1 MRLSTLLVG
10 SLAALAI
17 AAKDDEK
24 DTASDSSSSSD
35 VVVLTGTERTSQST
49 PTGSYMSYSKTIR
62 VSNSGGSQTGA
73 AATTGASVS
82 GEDEVSKTSSDD
94 KTVTKTTEHTVTLL
108 TGNGHTSTYTGGP
121 LTPNANVTRVVA
133 SATSSSATPT
143 NTQPCNGYVEL
154 CDRKYSNIT
163 EVCAHNSPFVRS
175 GSAAANQQ
183 YDVTVQLN
191 DGIRMLQVQ
200 THYNSTK
207 DKFNL
212 CHTSCDILNS
222 GTLDDYLADVSS
234 WVSGHPYDVIT
245 ILLGNADYVKV
256 GNYTG
261 VLENSGL
268 KPYLYEP
275 PQIPMGLEDWPTLS
289 ELILTG
295 KRVLVFM
302 DYEANQTAVPYVMD
316 EFSHIWETPFDPTD
330 QSFPCTVQRPPGLT
344 TDQAHDHM
352 YMINHNLNAEISLLG
367 TSLLVPNTVELNNTA
382 LLAVQQI
389 SAPRRGLDLQN
400 PKQPAAAET
409 RNERN
414 HADHVADMWGRPP
427 NRLNVD
433 YYNVGSFNGS
443 VFAVAAHHNNV
454 TYRGGCCGVDSD
466 SAAVADKPAR
476 PLFAAVI
483 ALIVGIAFA

>member
-17 AAKDDEK
+17 AANDDNSNN
-24 DTASDSSSSSD
+24 DSSSSSSSD
-35 VVVLTGTERTSQST
+35 VVVLTGTERTAQST
-49 PTGSYMSYSKTIR
+49 PTGSYISYSKTIR
-62 VSNSGGSQTGA
+62 VSNSDGTGTRTGA

-121 LTPNANVTRVVA
+121 LTPNANITRVVA

-163 EVCAHNSPFVRS
+163 EVCAHNSPFTRS

-200 THYNSTK
+200 THYNATK

-234 WVSGHPYDVIT
+234 WVSDHPYDVIT

-295 KRVLVFM
+295 KRVLIFM

-344 TDQAHDHM
+344 DDQAHDHM

-367 TSLLVPNTVELNNTA
+367 TSLLVPNTVELNVTNSNTTEYGA
-382 LLAVQQI
+382 LGR
-389 SAPRRGLDLQN
+389 SANQCAN
-400 PKQPAAAET
+400 
-409 RNERN
+409 
-414 HADHVADMWGRPP
+414 MWGRPP

-433 YYNVGSFNGS
+433 YYNVGNFNGS

-454 TYRGGCCGVDSD
+454 TYHGGCCGRDSD

>member
-10 SLAALAI
+10 ALAAVAI
-17 AAKDDEK
+17 AAKDD
-24 DTASDSSSSSD
+24 DDDSSSSSSD
-35 VVVLTGTERTSQST
+35 VVVLTGTERTAQST
-49 PTGSYMSYSKTIR
+49 PTGNYMSYSKTIR
-62 VSNSGGSQTGA
+62 ISNSGGTQTGA
-73 AATTGASVS
+73 AATSGPAIS
-82 GEDEVSKTSSDD
+82 GEDEVSRTSSDE
-94 KTVTKTTEHTVTLL
+94 KTVTKTTEHTITLL
-108 TGNGHTSTYTGGP
+108 TGNGRTSTYTGGP
-121 LTPNANVTRVVA
+121 LTPNANITRVVA
-133 SATSSSATPT
+133 SATNSSATPT

-163 EVCAHNSPFVRS
+163 EVCAHNSPFTRT

-207 DKFNL
+207 DQFNL
-212 CHTSCDILNS
+212 CHTSCDILNA

-234 WVSGHPYDVIT
+234 WVSAHPYDVIT
-245 ILLGNADYVKV
+245 ILIGNADYVKV
-256 GNYTG
+256 GNYTR

-268 KPYLYEP
+268 KPFLYEP

-289 ELILTG
+289 EFILTG
-295 KRVLVFM
+295 KRVLVFL

-344 TDQAHDHM
+344 TEQAQDHM

-367 TSLLVPNTVELNNTA
+367 TSMLVPNTVGLNVTNSNTTEYGT
-382 LLAVQQI
+382 LGR
-389 SAPRRGLDLQN
+389 SANQCTN
-400 PKQPAAAET
+400 
-409 RNERN
+409 
-414 HADHVADMWGRPP
+414 MWGRPP

-433 YYNVGSFNGS
+433 YYNIGNFNGS
-443 VFAVAAHHNNV
+443 VFAVAAQHNNV
-454 TYRGGCCGVDSD
+454 TYRGGCCGRNSD
-466 SAAVADKPAR
+466 SAAVVDKPAR
-476 PLFAAVI
+476 PLFAAAI
-483 ALIVGIAFA
+483 ALIVGVVFA